1 LGYSDSKIRDIYKRY
16 NNIKMKKNQIIK
28 ISAFVIILA
37 SIVLLIININSLN
50 FEDFKSNN
58 FASIIGNILTMTG
71 MILLIIGLNKQK

>member
-1 LGYSDSKIRDIYKRY
+1 
-16 NNIKMKKNQIIK
+16 MKKNQIIK